1 MAIGWLKV
9 IQSVPWSDVISNAP
23 KVAEG
28 AKGLW
33 DRVAKKAGIDATS
46 ETATPTP
53 DITPPTELEQL
64 QAELARVSQGQ
75 QQLASQLVSATEL
88 LNTLAQQNQ
97 TLVQRVER
105 LQSQMRWL
113 RGAWVLALLVL
124 CAAGLKWAYPSLL
137 SF

>member
-23 KVAEG
+23 KVADG

-33 DRVAKKAGIDATS
+33 DRMSKKVAADTEASDGVASTQ
-46 ETATPTP
+46 ATPAHS
-53 DITPPTELEQL
+53 LEQL
-64 QAELARVSQGQ
+64 QAELAALRSSHL
-75 QQLASQLVSATEL
+75 QLETQMLGATEL
-88 LNTLAQQNQ
+88 INSLAQQNQ
-97 TLVQRVER
+97 DLVQRVDR

>member
-97 TLVQRVER
+97 TLVQRVDR
-105 LQSQMRWL
+105 LQGQMRWL
-113 RGAWVLALLVL
+113 RGAWMLALLVL